1 MAHVAQLNLCVL
13 TLFLLIFVFQIL
25 QNKLKCSDFLVIRI
39 GIVGMAAAFSF
50 LAFFKNV
57 YMFFTAC
64 IFLGFGGL
72 ISPAANAIISTY
84 ISDKDQGLAQ
94 GAFSSVAS
102 LSAILAQAIFEP
114 MFALGNSK
122 YDDAGFA
129 FYFAFTFCA
138 IAFACAVIFEQTFR
152 TEKHEMS
159 HPRYSAPRRAVI
171 FTPLDMVVLD
181 PSLTVANSKNRLQFA
196 FQPTD
201 ALRQTLVDTSAEN

>member
-1 MAHVAQLNLCVL
+1 
-13 TLFLLIFVFQIL
+13 
-25 QNKLKCSDFLVIRI
+25 
-39 GIVGMAAAFSF
+39 MAAAFSF

-64 IFLGFGGL
+64 VFLGFGGL

-102 LSAILAQAIFEP
+102 LSAILAQVIFEP
-114 MFALGNSK
+114 MFVLGISK
-122 YDDAGFA
+122 YDNPGFA
-129 FYFAFTFCA
+129 FYFAFIFCA
-138 IAFACAVIFEQTFR
+138 IALACAVIFEQTFR

-159 HPRYSAPRRAVI
+159 HPRYSAPRRAVV
-171 FTPLDMVVLD
+171 FGPLDMVELD
-181 PSLTVANSKNRLQFA
+181 APLTVANSKNRLQFA

-201 ALRQTLVDTSAEN
+201 ALRQTFLVDASANNDIL